1 MAAEPLRVGQMAQ
14 RFELTV
20 QTIHVSGDDGLIQP
34 ISRRESGD
42 RLCRG
47 EVFAPLT
54 LIRTLKVT
62 DIPLQDLTRI
72 LESWLGHLDQKLNAL
87 PSSWE
92 DCAGRNPSAA

>member
-1 MAAEPLRVGQMAQ
+1 
-14 RFELTV
+14 
-20 QTIHVSGDDGLIQP
+20 
-34 ISRRESGD
+34 
-42 RLCRG
+42 
-47 EVFAPLT
+47 VFAPLT